1 MGQVYLVRHGQ
12 ASFGSR
18 DYDRLSPLGEEQS
31 RMLGHWFAT
40 ADLSFDRVVTGGLRR
55 HVQTAEAFLAA
66 RPDPALPLSQ
76 DSGFDEFDF
85 LDVLRCYRP
94 DLASHDSI
102 RGFLAAGDNP
112 RRAFQT
118 VFDAAVARWAGGGHD
133 GEYRESWGAFRDRCV
148 TAFRRQVETAP
159 KSGGTIIFTSG
170 GPIAAICQH
179 LLGLSDTATVGL
191 NNILVNSG
199 VTRIVHDRDRA
210 SLLTL
215 NTFAHLEATG
225 DKSKITNR

>member
-31 RMLGHWFAT
+31 RILGLWFST
-40 ADLSFDRVVTGGLRR
+40 AGLGIDRVVSGGLRR
-55 HVQTAEAFLAA
+55 HHQTAEAFLAA
-66 RPDPALPLSQ
+66 RTDAPLPLIQ

-85 LDVLRCYRP
+85 LDVLRCFRP
-94 DLASHDSI
+94 ELDSHDSI

-112 RRAFQT
+112 RRDFQT
-118 VFDAAVARWAGGGHD
+118 VFAAAVARWAGGGHD
-133 GEYRESWGAFRDRCV
+133 HEYRESWSGFRDRCV
-148 TAFRRQVETAP
+148 AAFRRQIEAAP
-159 KSGGTIIFTSG
+159 KSGGTVIFTSG

-179 LLGLSDTATVGL
+179 LLGLSDDATVGL
-191 NNILVNSG
+191 NNILVNCG
-199 VTRIVHDRDRA
+199 VTRILHDRARA
-210 SLLTL
+210 SLLSL
-215 NTFAHLEATG
+215 NSFAHLEATG

>member
-1 MGQVYLVRHGQ
+1 MGLVYLVRHGQ

-31 RMLGHWFAT
+31 RMLGLWFST
-40 ADLSFDRVVTGGLRR
+40 AALDLDRAVTGGLRR
-55 HVQTAEAFLAA
+55 HHQTAEAFLAG
-66 RPDPALPLSQ
+66 RSGPPLPVVQ

-94 DLASHDSI
+94 ELGSHDGI

-118 VFDAAVARWAGGGHD
+118 VFSSAVARWAGGGHD
-133 GEYRESWGAFRDRCV
+133 DEYRESWIAFRDRCV
-148 TAFRRQVETAP
+148 AAFRRQVETAP
-159 KSGGTIIFTSG
+159 KSGGTAIFTSG

-179 LLGLSDTATVGL
+179 LLGLSDEATVRL

-199 VTRIVHDRDRA
+199 VTRILHDRDRA
-210 SLLTL
+210 SLLSL
-215 NTFAHLEATG
+215 NSFAHLEAGG

>member
-18 DYDRLSPLGEEQS
+18 DYDRLSPLGEEQG
-31 RMLGHWFAT
+31 RMLGRWFSE
-40 ADLSFDRVVTGGLRR
+40 ADIVCDRVVTGGLRR
-55 HVQTAEAFLAA
+55 HLQTAEAFLAVQ
-66 RPDPALPLSQ
+66 PHPTVPVSQ

-102 RGFLAAGDNP
+102 RGFLAASDDP

-118 VFDAAVARWAGGGHD
+118 VFSAAVLRWAEGGHD
-133 GEYRESWGAFRDRCV
+133 SNYRESWGVFRDRCIA
-148 TAFRRQVETAP
+148 AFRRQVETAAP
-159 KSGGTIIFTSG
+159 SGSTIIFTSG

-179 LLGLSDTATVGL
+179 LLGLSNAVTVSL

-199 VTRIVHDRDRA
+199 VTRVVHDRQRA
-210 SLLTL
+210 SLLYL
-215 NTFAHLEATG
+215 NNFAHLEAAG

>member
-31 RMLGHWFAT
+31 RMLGRWFST
-40 ADLSFDRVVTGGLRR
+40 AGLGIDRMVTGGLRR
-55 HVQTAEAFLAA
+55 HLQTAEAFQAA
-66 RPDPALPLSQ
+66 RTDAPVPLAQ

-85 LDVLRCYRP
+85 LDVLRCFRP
-94 DLASHDSI
+94 ELDSHDSI

-118 VFDAAVARWAGGGHD
+118 VFAAAVARWAAGDHD
-133 GEYRESWGAFRDRCV
+133 HEYRESWRVFRDRCV
-148 TAFRRQVETAP
+148 AAFRRQVEAAP
-159 KSGGTIIFTSG
+159 KSGSTVVFTSG

-179 LLGLSDTATVGL
+179 LLGLSDEATVGL

-199 VTRIVHDRDRA
+199 VTRIVHDRTRA
-210 SLLTL
+210 SLLSL
-215 NTFAHLEATG
+215 NSFAHLEMTG